1 METKVIML
9 KLFNRYVL
17 NIQIK
22 LLANV
27 RNKYLMVELAVVN
40 SLVVSDVI

>member
-1 METKVIML
+1 MESKVIML

-27 RNKYLMVELAVVN
+27 RNKYLMVELAGFN
-40 SLVVSDVI
+40 SLEVSDVI